1 MQNMAAA
8 PKQQERASGV
18 IRQEKLAPL
27 DVRLEKLGLV
37 RDWDFALHLP
47 LRYEDETS
55 VTPIGSLAVNTHA
68 QIEGR
73 VADQR
78 FVRTGRGQQ
87 LQAVVED
94 STGSITIRFLH
105 YFPSIQK
112 QLAVGSA
119 VRLYG
124 EPREGYYGGLEMVHP
139 RIKSGKAAETE
150 LPKALTPVYPAGE
163 GIQQRW
169 LRKRIDRALLDLDL
183 TDLVPEAVRTKFGL
197 PGLREALS
205 YIHTPPSGADVIGL
219 QERSAPAWRR
229 LIFDELLAQQIT
241 LRESRAVAFQRT
253 APPLAGDDAELVGCF
268 LAQLPFNLT
277 NAQRRVTDEILADLA
292 ANRPMHR
299 LVQGDVGSG
308 KTVVAALAALRAVAS
323 GHQASLMAP
332 TEILAEQHFRKIAAW
347 LEPLGI
353 RTAWLTGRIF
363 DELLAQQITLRESRA
378 VAFQRTAP
386 PLAGDDAELVGCF
399 LAQLP
404 FNLTNAQRRV
414 TDEIL
419 ADLAANRPMHRLV
432 QGDVGSGKTVVAALA
447 ALRAVASGHQA
458 SLMAPTEILAEQHF
472 RKIAAWLEPLG
483 IRTAWLTGRL
493 KTAEKNAALEAVASG
508 EARIVIGTHALIQ
521 EGVKFAN
528 LGLAIVDEQHR
539 FGVAQRLALR
549 TRPESALVPHLLMLS
564 ATPIP
569 RTLAMSY
576 LADLDV
582 SVIDELPPG
591 RTPVV
596 TKTVKTSRKDD
607 VLSVVRSVVAQG
619 RQVYWVCPLIEESDK
634 LDLTPATVCRDDLQ
648 QRLPDLTVGLVHGAM
663 PAAEKDAVMQ
673 DFVSGLT
680 QILVATTVIEV
691 GVDVPNATLMVIE
704 HAERFGLAQLHQL
717 RGRVGRGA
725 TQSACIL
732 LFGEDISPAGWER
745 LKAIRDTTDGF
756 EIARRDLEMRGPGE
770 FLGERQSGTPLLRF
784 ADLDRDEALLAAARR
799 TADAWLEK
807 DRDAAL
813 RHAARW
819 FKTAGEF
826 LAA

>member
-1 MQNMAAA
+1 MQNMVAA

-112 QLAVGSA
+112 QLAVGST

-229 LIFDELLAQQIT
+229 L
-241 LRESRAVAFQRT
+241 
-253 APPLAGDDAELVGCF
+253 
-268 LAQLPFNLT
+268 
-277 NAQRRVTDEILADLA
+277 
-292 ANRPMHR
+292 
-299 LVQGDVGSG
+299 
-308 KTVVAALAALRAVAS
+308 
-323 GHQASLMAP
+323 
-332 TEILAEQHFRKIAAW
+332 
-347 LEPLGI
+347 
-353 RTAWLTGRIF
+353 IF

>member
-112 QLAVGSA
+112 QLAVGST

-253 APPLAGDDAELVGCF
+253 APPLAG
-268 LAQLPFNLT
+268 N
-277 NAQRRVTDEILADLA
+277 
-292 ANRPMHR
+292 
-299 LVQGDVGSG
+299 
-308 KTVVAALAALRAVAS
+308 
-323 GHQASLMAP
+323 
-332 TEILAEQHFRKIAAW
+332 
-347 LEPLGI
+347 
-353 RTAWLTGRIF
+353 
-363 DELLAQQITLRESRA
+363 
-378 VAFQRTAP
+378 
-386 PLAGDDAELVGCF
+386 DAELVGCF

-725 TQSACIL
+725 AQSACIL

>member
-112 QLAVGSA
+112 QLAVGST

-253 APPLAGDDAELVGCF
+253 APPLAGDD
-268 LAQLPFNLT
+268 T
-277 NAQRRVTDEILADLA
+277 
-292 ANRPMHR
+292 
-299 LVQGDVGSG
+299 
-308 KTVVAALAALRAVAS
+308 
-323 GHQASLMAP
+323 
-332 TEILAEQHFRKIAAW
+332 
-347 LEPLGI
+347 
-353 RTAWLTGRIF
+353 
-363 DELLAQQITLRESRA
+363 
-378 VAFQRTAP
+378 
-386 PLAGDDAELVGCF
+386 ELVGCF

-634 LDLTPATVCRDDLQ
+634 FDLTPATVCRDDLQ

-725 TQSACIL
+725 AQSACIL

>member
-37 RDWDFALHLP
+37 RNWDFALHLP

-112 QLAVGSA
+112 QLAVGST

-253 APPLAGDDAELVGCF
+253 AP
-268 LAQLPFNLT
+268 Q
-277 NAQRRVTDEILADLA
+277 
-292 ANRPMHR
+292 
-299 LVQGDVGSG
+299 
-308 KTVVAALAALRAVAS
+308 
-323 GHQASLMAP
+323 
-332 TEILAEQHFRKIAAW
+332 
-347 LEPLGI
+347 
-353 RTAWLTGRIF
+353 
-363 DELLAQQITLRESRA
+363 
-378 VAFQRTAP
+378 
-386 PLAGDDAELVGCF
+386 LAGDDAELVGCF

>member
-112 QLAVGSA
+112 QLAVGST

-353 RTAWLTGRIF
+353 RTAWLTGR
-363 DELLAQQITLRESRA
+363 
-378 VAFQRTAP
+378 
-386 PLAGDDAELVGCF
+386 
-399 LAQLP
+399 
-404 FNLTNAQRRV
+404 
-414 TDEIL
+414 
-419 ADLAANRPMHRLV
+419 
-432 QGDVGSGKTVVAALA
+432 
-447 ALRAVASGHQA
+447 
-458 SLMAPTEILAEQHF
+458 
-472 RKIAAWLEPLG
+472 
-483 IRTAWLTGRL
+483 L

-549 TRPESALVPHLLMLS
+549 TRPESTLVPHLLMLS

-663 PAAEKDAVMQ
+663 PAAEKNAVMQ

-799 TADAWLEK
+799 TADAWLEM

>member
-112 QLAVGSA
+112 QLAVGST

-229 LIFDELLAQQIT
+229 L
-241 LRESRAVAFQRT
+241 
-253 APPLAGDDAELVGCF
+253 
-268 LAQLPFNLT
+268 
-277 NAQRRVTDEILADLA
+277 
-292 ANRPMHR
+292 
-299 LVQGDVGSG
+299 
-308 KTVVAALAALRAVAS
+308 
-323 GHQASLMAP
+323 
-332 TEILAEQHFRKIAAW
+332 
-347 LEPLGI
+347 
-353 RTAWLTGRIF
+353 IF

-725 TQSACIL
+725 AQSACIL

-745 LKAIRDTTDGF
+745 LKVIRDTTDGF

>member
-112 QLAVGSA
+112 QLAVGST

-124 EPREGYYGGLEMVHP
+124 EPREGYYGGLEMGHP

-229 LIFDELLAQQIT
+229 L
-241 LRESRAVAFQRT
+241 
-253 APPLAGDDAELVGCF
+253 
-268 LAQLPFNLT
+268 
-277 NAQRRVTDEILADLA
+277 
-292 ANRPMHR
+292 
-299 LVQGDVGSG
+299 
-308 KTVVAALAALRAVAS
+308 
-323 GHQASLMAP
+323 
-332 TEILAEQHFRKIAAW
+332 
-347 LEPLGI
+347 
-353 RTAWLTGRIF
+353 IF

-819 FKTAGEF
+819 FKTVGEF

>member
-112 QLAVGSA
+112 QLAVGST

-253 APPLAGDDAELVGCF
+253 APPLAGDDAELVG
-268 LAQLPFNLT
+268 
-277 NAQRRVTDEILADLA
+277 
-292 ANRPMHR
+292 
-299 LVQGDVGSG
+299 G
-308 KTVVAALAALRAVAS
+308 
-323 GHQASLMAP
+323 
-332 TEILAEQHFRKIAAW
+332 
-347 LEPLGI
+347 
-353 RTAWLTGRIF
+353 
-363 DELLAQQITLRESRA
+363 
-378 VAFQRTAP
+378 
-386 PLAGDDAELVGCF
+386 F

>member
-112 QLAVGSA
+112 QLAVGST

-292 ANRPMHR
+292 A
-299 LVQGDVGSG
+299 D
-308 KTVVAALAALRAVAS
+308 
-323 GHQASLMAP
+323 
-332 TEILAEQHFRKIAAW
+332 
-347 LEPLGI
+347 
-353 RTAWLTGRIF
+353 
-363 DELLAQQITLRESRA
+363 
-378 VAFQRTAP
+378 
-386 PLAGDDAELVGCF
+386 
-399 LAQLP
+399 
-404 FNLTNAQRRV
+404 
-414 TDEIL
+414 
-419 ADLAANRPMHRLV
+419 RPMHRLV

-725 TQSACIL
+725 AQSACIL

-799 TADAWLEK
+799 TAAVWLEK

>member
-112 QLAVGSA
+112 QLAVGST

-229 LIFDELLAQQIT
+229 L
-241 LRESRAVAFQRT
+241 
-253 APPLAGDDAELVGCF
+253 
-268 LAQLPFNLT
+268 
-277 NAQRRVTDEILADLA
+277 
-292 ANRPMHR
+292 
-299 LVQGDVGSG
+299 
-308 KTVVAALAALRAVAS
+308 
-323 GHQASLMAP
+323 
-332 TEILAEQHFRKIAAW
+332 
-347 LEPLGI
+347 
-353 RTAWLTGRIF
+353 IF

-704 HAERFGLAQLHQL
+704 HAERVGLAQLHQL

-725 TQSACIL
+725 AQSACIL

>member
-112 QLAVGSA
+112 QLAVGST

-183 TDLVPEAVRTKFGL
+183 TDLVPEAVRTTFGL

-229 LIFDELLAQQIT
+229 L
-241 LRESRAVAFQRT
+241 
-253 APPLAGDDAELVGCF
+253 
-268 LAQLPFNLT
+268 
-277 NAQRRVTDEILADLA
+277 
-292 ANRPMHR
+292 
-299 LVQGDVGSG
+299 
-308 KTVVAALAALRAVAS
+308 
-323 GHQASLMAP
+323 
-332 TEILAEQHFRKIAAW
+332 
-347 LEPLGI
+347 
-353 RTAWLTGRIF
+353 IF

>member
-112 QLAVGSA
+112 QLAVGST
-119 VRLYG
+119 VRLYC

-229 LIFDELLAQQIT
+229 L
-241 LRESRAVAFQRT
+241 
-253 APPLAGDDAELVGCF
+253 
-268 LAQLPFNLT
+268 
-277 NAQRRVTDEILADLA
+277 
-292 ANRPMHR
+292 
-299 LVQGDVGSG
+299 
-308 KTVVAALAALRAVAS
+308 
-323 GHQASLMAP
+323 
-332 TEILAEQHFRKIAAW
+332 
-347 LEPLGI
+347 
-353 RTAWLTGRIF
+353 IF

>member
-112 QLAVGSA
+112 QLAVGST

-229 LIFDELLAQQIT
+229 L
-241 LRESRAVAFQRT
+241 
-253 APPLAGDDAELVGCF
+253 
-268 LAQLPFNLT
+268 
-277 NAQRRVTDEILADLA
+277 
-292 ANRPMHR
+292 
-299 LVQGDVGSG
+299 
-308 KTVVAALAALRAVAS
+308 
-323 GHQASLMAP
+323 
-332 TEILAEQHFRKIAAW
+332 
-347 LEPLGI
+347 
-353 RTAWLTGRIF
+353 IF

-691 GVDVPNATLMVIE
+691 GIDVPNATLMVIE

-819 FKTAGEF
+819 FKTVGEF

>member
-112 QLAVGSA
+112 QLAVGST

-150 LPKALTPVYPAGE
+150 LPTALTPVYPAGE

-229 LIFDELLAQQIT
+229 L
-241 LRESRAVAFQRT
+241 
-253 APPLAGDDAELVGCF
+253 
-268 LAQLPFNLT
+268 
-277 NAQRRVTDEILADLA
+277 
-292 ANRPMHR
+292 
-299 LVQGDVGSG
+299 
-308 KTVVAALAALRAVAS
+308 
-323 GHQASLMAP
+323 
-332 TEILAEQHFRKIAAW
+332 
-347 LEPLGI
+347 
-353 RTAWLTGRIF
+353 IF

>member
-112 QLAVGSA
+112 QLAVGST

-229 LIFDELLAQQIT
+229 L
-241 LRESRAVAFQRT
+241 
-253 APPLAGDDAELVGCF
+253 
-268 LAQLPFNLT
+268 
-277 NAQRRVTDEILADLA
+277 
-292 ANRPMHR
+292 
-299 LVQGDVGSG
+299 
-308 KTVVAALAALRAVAS
+308 
-323 GHQASLMAP
+323 
-332 TEILAEQHFRKIAAW
+332 
-347 LEPLGI
+347 
-353 RTAWLTGRIF
+353 IF

-619 RQVYWVCPLIEESDK
+619 RQVYWVCPLIEESNK

-663 PAAEKDAVMQ
+663 PVAEKDAVMQ

-725 TQSACIL
+725 AQSACIL

>member
-112 QLAVGSA
+112 QLAVGST

-347 LEPLGI
+347 
-353 RTAWLTGRIF
+353 F
-363 DELLAQQITLRESRA
+363 
-378 VAFQRTAP
+378 
-386 PLAGDDAELVGCF
+386 
-399 LAQLP
+399 
-404 FNLTNAQRRV
+404 
-414 TDEIL
+414 
-419 ADLAANRPMHRLV
+419 
-432 QGDVGSGKTVVAALA
+432 
-447 ALRAVASGHQA
+447 
-458 SLMAPTEILAEQHF
+458 
-472 RKIAAWLEPLG
+472 EPLG

-634 LDLTPATVCRDDLQ
+634 LDLTPATVCRDYLQ

-663 PAAEKDAVMQ
+663 PAAEKNAVMQ

-799 TADAWLEK
+799 TADAWLEM

>member
-1 MQNMAAA
+1 MQNIAAA

-112 QLAVGSA
+112 QLAVGST

-229 LIFDELLAQQIT
+229 L
-241 LRESRAVAFQRT
+241 
-253 APPLAGDDAELVGCF
+253 
-268 LAQLPFNLT
+268 
-277 NAQRRVTDEILADLA
+277 
-292 ANRPMHR
+292 
-299 LVQGDVGSG
+299 
-308 KTVVAALAALRAVAS
+308 
-323 GHQASLMAP
+323 
-332 TEILAEQHFRKIAAW
+332 
-347 LEPLGI
+347 
-353 RTAWLTGRIF
+353 IF

-663 PAAEKDAVMQ
+663 SAAEKDAVMQ

-725 TQSACIL
+725 AQSACIL

>member
-112 QLAVGSA
+112 QLAVGST

-353 RTAWLTGRIF
+353 RTAWLTGR
-363 DELLAQQITLRESRA
+363 
-378 VAFQRTAP
+378 
-386 PLAGDDAELVGCF
+386 
-399 LAQLP
+399 
-404 FNLTNAQRRV
+404 
-414 TDEIL
+414 
-419 ADLAANRPMHRLV
+419 
-432 QGDVGSGKTVVAALA
+432 
-447 ALRAVASGHQA
+447 
-458 SLMAPTEILAEQHF
+458 
-472 RKIAAWLEPLG
+472 
-483 IRTAWLTGRL
+483 L

-508 EARIVIGTHALIQ
+508 EARIVIGTHDLIQ

>member
-112 QLAVGSA
+112 QLAVGST

-183 TDLVPEAVRTKFGL
+183 TDLVPEAVRTRFGL

-229 LIFDELLAQQIT
+229 L
-241 LRESRAVAFQRT
+241 
-253 APPLAGDDAELVGCF
+253 
-268 LAQLPFNLT
+268 
-277 NAQRRVTDEILADLA
+277 
-292 ANRPMHR
+292 
-299 LVQGDVGSG
+299 
-308 KTVVAALAALRAVAS
+308 
-323 GHQASLMAP
+323 
-332 TEILAEQHFRKIAAW
+332 
-347 LEPLGI
+347 
-353 RTAWLTGRIF
+353 IF

-725 TQSACIL
+725 AQSACIL

-799 TADAWLEK
+799 TADVWLEK

>member
-112 QLAVGSA
+112 QLAVGST

-253 APPLAGDDAELVGCF
+253 APPLAGDD
-268 LAQLPFNLT
+268 T
-277 NAQRRVTDEILADLA
+277 
-292 ANRPMHR
+292 
-299 LVQGDVGSG
+299 
-308 KTVVAALAALRAVAS
+308 
-323 GHQASLMAP
+323 
-332 TEILAEQHFRKIAAW
+332 
-347 LEPLGI
+347 
-353 RTAWLTGRIF
+353 
-363 DELLAQQITLRESRA
+363 
-378 VAFQRTAP
+378 
-386 PLAGDDAELVGCF
+386 ELVGCF

-819 FKTAGEF
+819 FKTVGEF

>member
-73 VADQR
+73 VTDQR

-112 QLAVGSA
+112 QLAVGST

-253 APPLAGDDAELVGCF
+253 APPLAGDDTELVGCF

-347 LEPLGI
+347 L
-353 RTAWLTGRIF
+353 
-363 DELLAQQITLRESRA
+363 D
-378 VAFQRTAP
+378 
-386 PLAGDDAELVGCF
+386 
-399 LAQLP
+399 
-404 FNLTNAQRRV
+404 
-414 TDEIL
+414 
-419 ADLAANRPMHRLV
+419 
-432 QGDVGSGKTVVAALA
+432 
-447 ALRAVASGHQA
+447 
-458 SLMAPTEILAEQHF
+458 
-472 RKIAAWLEPLG
+472 PLG

-725 TQSACIL
+725 AQSACIL

>member
-87 LQAVVED
+87 LQAVVKD

-112 QLAVGSA
+112 QLAVGST

-219 QERSAPAWRR
+219 QERFAPAWRR

-253 APPLAGDDAELVGCF
+253 APPLAGDDTELVGRF
-268 LAQLPFNLT
+268 LAQLPFSLT

-308 KTVVAALAALRAVAS
+308 KTVVAALAALR
-323 GHQASLMAP
+323 
-332 TEILAEQHFRKIAAW
+332 T
-347 LEPLGI
+347 
-353 RTAWLTGRIF
+353 
-363 DELLAQQITLRESRA
+363 
-378 VAFQRTAP
+378 
-386 PLAGDDAELVGCF
+386 
-399 LAQLP
+399 
-404 FNLTNAQRRV
+404 
-414 TDEIL
+414 
-419 ADLAANRPMHRLV
+419 
-432 QGDVGSGKTVVAALA
+432 
-447 ALRAVASGHQA
+447 VASGHQA

>member
-112 QLAVGSA
+112 QLAVGST

-241 LRESRAVAFQRT
+241 LRESRAVAFQRP
-253 APPLAGDDAELVGCF
+253 APPLAGDD
-268 LAQLPFNLT
+268 T
-277 NAQRRVTDEILADLA
+277 
-292 ANRPMHR
+292 
-299 LVQGDVGSG
+299 
-308 KTVVAALAALRAVAS
+308 
-323 GHQASLMAP
+323 
-332 TEILAEQHFRKIAAW
+332 
-347 LEPLGI
+347 
-353 RTAWLTGRIF
+353 
-363 DELLAQQITLRESRA
+363 
-378 VAFQRTAP
+378 
-386 PLAGDDAELVGCF
+386 ELVGCF

-725 TQSACIL
+725 AQSACIL

>member
-112 QLAVGSA
+112 QLAVGST

-197 PGLREALS
+197 PGLRDALS

-229 LIFDELLAQQIT
+229 L
-241 LRESRAVAFQRT
+241 
-253 APPLAGDDAELVGCF
+253 
-268 LAQLPFNLT
+268 
-277 NAQRRVTDEILADLA
+277 
-292 ANRPMHR
+292 
-299 LVQGDVGSG
+299 
-308 KTVVAALAALRAVAS
+308 
-323 GHQASLMAP
+323 
-332 TEILAEQHFRKIAAW
+332 
-347 LEPLGI
+347 
-353 RTAWLTGRIF
+353 IF

-596 TKTVKTSRKDD
+596 TKIVKTSRKDD

-648 QRLPDLTVGLVHGAM
+648 QRLPDFTVGLVHGAM

-725 TQSACIL
+725 AQSACIL

>member
-112 QLAVGSA
+112 QLAVGST

-229 LIFDELLAQQIT
+229 L
-241 LRESRAVAFQRT
+241 
-253 APPLAGDDAELVGCF
+253 
-268 LAQLPFNLT
+268 
-277 NAQRRVTDEILADLA
+277 
-292 ANRPMHR
+292 
-299 LVQGDVGSG
+299 
-308 KTVVAALAALRAVAS
+308 
-323 GHQASLMAP
+323 
-332 TEILAEQHFRKIAAW
+332 
-347 LEPLGI
+347 
-353 RTAWLTGRIF
+353 IF

-725 TQSACIL
+725 AQSACIL

-819 FKTAGEF
+819 FKTVGEF

>member
-112 QLAVGSA
+112 QLAVGST

-229 LIFDELLAQQIT
+229 L
-241 LRESRAVAFQRT
+241 
-253 APPLAGDDAELVGCF
+253 
-268 LAQLPFNLT
+268 
-277 NAQRRVTDEILADLA
+277 
-292 ANRPMHR
+292 
-299 LVQGDVGSG
+299 
-308 KTVVAALAALRAVAS
+308 
-323 GHQASLMAP
+323 
-332 TEILAEQHFRKIAAW
+332 
-347 LEPLGI
+347 
-353 RTAWLTGRIF
+353 IF

-680 QILVATTVIEV
+680 QILVATTVVEV

>member
-112 QLAVGSA
+112 QLAVGST

-353 RTAWLTGRIF
+353 RTAWLTGR
-363 DELLAQQITLRESRA
+363 
-378 VAFQRTAP
+378 
-386 PLAGDDAELVGCF
+386 
-399 LAQLP
+399 
-404 FNLTNAQRRV
+404 
-414 TDEIL
+414 
-419 ADLAANRPMHRLV
+419 
-432 QGDVGSGKTVVAALA
+432 
-447 ALRAVASGHQA
+447 
-458 SLMAPTEILAEQHF
+458 
-472 RKIAAWLEPLG
+472 
-483 IRTAWLTGRL
+483 L

-582 SVIDELPPG
+582 SIIDELPPG

-725 TQSACIL
+725 AQSACIL

>member
-112 QLAVGSA
+112 QLAVGST

-253 APPLAGDDAELVGCF
+253 APPLAGDD
-268 LAQLPFNLT
+268 T
-277 NAQRRVTDEILADLA
+277 
-292 ANRPMHR
+292 
-299 LVQGDVGSG
+299 
-308 KTVVAALAALRAVAS
+308 
-323 GHQASLMAP
+323 
-332 TEILAEQHFRKIAAW
+332 
-347 LEPLGI
+347 
-353 RTAWLTGRIF
+353 
-363 DELLAQQITLRESRA
+363 
-378 VAFQRTAP
+378 
-386 PLAGDDAELVGCF
+386 ELVGCF

-725 TQSACIL
+725 AQSACIL
-732 LFGEDISPAGWER
+732 LFGEGISPAGWER

>member
-112 QLAVGSA
+112 QLAVGST

-253 APPLAGDDAELVGCF
+253 APPLAGDD
-268 LAQLPFNLT
+268 T
-277 NAQRRVTDEILADLA
+277 
-292 ANRPMHR
+292 
-299 LVQGDVGSG
+299 
-308 KTVVAALAALRAVAS
+308 
-323 GHQASLMAP
+323 
-332 TEILAEQHFRKIAAW
+332 
-347 LEPLGI
+347 
-353 RTAWLTGRIF
+353 
-363 DELLAQQITLRESRA
+363 
-378 VAFQRTAP
+378 
-386 PLAGDDAELVGCF
+386 ELVGCF

-663 PAAEKDAVMQ
+663 PAAEKNAVMQ

-799 TADAWLEK
+799 TADAWLEM

>member
-112 QLAVGSA
+112 QLAVGST

-323 GHQASLMAP
+323 S
-332 TEILAEQHFRKIAAW
+332 
-347 LEPLGI
+347 
-353 RTAWLTGRIF
+353 
-363 DELLAQQITLRESRA
+363 
-378 VAFQRTAP
+378 
-386 PLAGDDAELVGCF
+386 
-399 LAQLP
+399 
-404 FNLTNAQRRV
+404 
-414 TDEIL
+414 
-419 ADLAANRPMHRLV
+419 
-432 QGDVGSGKTVVAALA
+432 
-447 ALRAVASGHQA
+447 HQA

>member
-112 QLAVGSA
+112 QLAVGST

-229 LIFDELLAQQIT
+229 L
-241 LRESRAVAFQRT
+241 
-253 APPLAGDDAELVGCF
+253 
-268 LAQLPFNLT
+268 
-277 NAQRRVTDEILADLA
+277 
-292 ANRPMHR
+292 
-299 LVQGDVGSG
+299 
-308 KTVVAALAALRAVAS
+308 
-323 GHQASLMAP
+323 
-332 TEILAEQHFRKIAAW
+332 
-347 LEPLGI
+347 
-353 RTAWLTGRIF
+353 IF

-784 ADLDRDEALLAAARR
+784 ADLDLDRDEALLAAARR

>member
-112 QLAVGSA
+112 QLAVGST

-197 PGLREALS
+197 SGLREALS

-229 LIFDELLAQQIT
+229 L
-241 LRESRAVAFQRT
+241 
-253 APPLAGDDAELVGCF
+253 
-268 LAQLPFNLT
+268 
-277 NAQRRVTDEILADLA
+277 
-292 ANRPMHR
+292 
-299 LVQGDVGSG
+299 
-308 KTVVAALAALRAVAS
+308 
-323 GHQASLMAP
+323 
-332 TEILAEQHFRKIAAW
+332 
-347 LEPLGI
+347 
-353 RTAWLTGRIF
+353 IF

-704 HAERFGLAQLHQL
+704 HAERFGLAQLPQL

-725 TQSACIL
+725 AQSACIL

>member
-18 IRQEKLAPL
+18 IRQEKLVPL

-112 QLAVGSA
+112 QLAVGST

-229 LIFDELLAQQIT
+229 L
-241 LRESRAVAFQRT
+241 
-253 APPLAGDDAELVGCF
+253 
-268 LAQLPFNLT
+268 
-277 NAQRRVTDEILADLA
+277 
-292 ANRPMHR
+292 
-299 LVQGDVGSG
+299 
-308 KTVVAALAALRAVAS
+308 
-323 GHQASLMAP
+323 
-332 TEILAEQHFRKIAAW
+332 
-347 LEPLGI
+347 
-353 RTAWLTGRIF
+353 IF

-725 TQSACIL
+725 AQSACIL

>member
-112 QLAVGSA
+112 QLAVSST

-229 LIFDELLAQQIT
+229 L
-241 LRESRAVAFQRT
+241 
-253 APPLAGDDAELVGCF
+253 
-268 LAQLPFNLT
+268 
-277 NAQRRVTDEILADLA
+277 
-292 ANRPMHR
+292 
-299 LVQGDVGSG
+299 
-308 KTVVAALAALRAVAS
+308 
-323 GHQASLMAP
+323 
-332 TEILAEQHFRKIAAW
+332 
-347 LEPLGI
+347 
-353 RTAWLTGRIF
+353 IF

-725 TQSACIL
+725 AQSACIL

-799 TADAWLEK
+799 TADVWLEK